1 MVYSDKMSATD
12 TANIGKLFYKP
23 LFYGNIL
30 IK

>member
-1 MVYSDKMSATD
+1 MSATD

-23 LFYGNIL
+23 LFYGDIL